1 MPTKNMAQA
10 FGQYAEIVAADYLV
24 KKGFKILAQN
34 FRYKRFE
41 IDLIVKKD
49 ELIVFVEVK
58 ARKNNLFGHPE
69 DFVNRKKM
77 RALRLAAT
85 HYLRTQNNQQAI
97 RFDIIAVLGS
107 QEQITEIVHLE
118 DGFY

>member
-1 MPTKNMAQA
+1 MAQA

-69 DFVNRKKM
+69 DFVNRKKCVPY
-77 RALRLAAT
+77 AWLRHT
-85 HYLRTQNNQQAI
+85 TYVPKITNRPY
-97 RFDIIAVLGS
+97 VL
-107 QEQITEIVHLE
+107 IL
-118 DGFY
+118 